1 MFCRDLS
8 DHQELELLLESYF
21 ADLEEI
27 EAEIKTFK
35 EMIEDTNQFISAH
48 LDSVRNKMIR
58 MSLFMEMGALALGSG
73 AVVGGIFG
81 MNLTHGLEEHP
92 SAFFVTLGGISVVM
106 TGIVV
111 GFSRNYNKLKV
122 DTSSAQ
128 SFLALKNFFIY
139 VDDLEFIVKK
149 QQLDRREFKSALNK
163 LTGLRVT
170 DEESDF
176 IFTMFD
182 SNKDGYLH
190 AEDELN
196 LRKP

>member
-1 MFCRDLS
+1 MGYYYFEFFCRDLS

-81 MNLTHGLEEHP
+81 MNLTHGLED
-92 SAFFVTLGGISVVM
+92 SAS
-106 TGIVV
+106 
-111 GFSRNYNKLKV
+111 K
-122 DTSSAQ
+122 SSIR
-128 SFLALKNFFIY
+128 S
-139 VDDLEFIVKK
+139 
-149 QQLDRREFKSALNK
+149 KSE
-163 LTGLRVT
+163 G
-170 DEESDF
+170 S
-176 IFTMFD
+176 
-182 SNKDGYLH
+182 
-190 AEDELN
+190 
-196 LRKP
+196 

>member
-92 SAFFVTLGGISVVM
+92 SAFLVTLGGISVVM

-111 GFSRNYNKLKV
+111 SFSRNYNKLKV
-122 DTSSAQ
+122 DTTSAQ

>member
-1 MFCRDLS
+1 MKAPTSHTRDYKPS
-8 DHQELELLLESYF
+8 DGPSLE
-21 ADLEEI
+21 
-27 EAEIKTFK
+27 
-35 EMIEDTNQFISAH
+35 
-48 LDSVRNKMIR
+48 
-58 MSLFMEMGALALGSG
+58 AL
-73 AVVGGIFG
+73 IFG

-92 SAFFVTLGGISVVM
+92 SAFLVTLGGISVVM

>member
-1 MFCRDLS
+1 M
-8 DHQELELLLESYF
+8 LESYF

-92 SAFFVTLGGISVVM
+92 SAFLVTLGGISVVM

-122 DTSSAQ
+122 DTTSAQ

>member
-92 SAFFVTLGGISVVM
+92 SAFLVTLGGISVVM

>member
-1 MFCRDLS
+1 MEKAPTRALSWLKAPTSHTRDYKPS
-8 DHQELELLLESYF
+8 DGPSLE
-21 ADLEEI
+21 
-27 EAEIKTFK
+27 
-35 EMIEDTNQFISAH
+35 
-48 LDSVRNKMIR
+48 
-58 MSLFMEMGALALGSG
+58 AL
-73 AVVGGIFG
+73 IFG

-92 SAFFVTLGGISVVM
+92 SAFLVTLGGISVVM

-122 DTSSAQ
+122 DTTSAQ

-190 AEDELN
+190 AEEELN